1 MATGISA
8 KLPLAYTKADGPY
21 LLTKDLTENTKQ
33 NLKNLILTNPGERV
47 MDTDFGLGISALLF
61 QNSND
66 DIMDDIKERLF
77 TQVEKYIPF
86 IQLINVNTEVRENT
100 AYLRVEYLIPTLSL
114 SDVLELD
121 VRGSLD

>member
-66 DIMDDIKERLF
+66 DTMDDIKERLF

-86 IQLINVNTEVRENT
+86 IQLINVDTEVRENT

>member
-1 MATGISA
+1 MAYYSPY
-8 KLPLAYTKADGPY
+8 LPLTFDGVTGY
-21 LLTKDLTENTKQ
+21 KMLDTLRDVVKQ
-33 NLKNLILTNPGERV
+33 NFRMLVLTNPGERV

-86 IQLINVNTEVRENT
+86 IQLINVDTEVRENT

>member
-86 IQLINVNTEVRENT
+86 IQLINVDTEVRENT

>member
-1 MATGISA
+1 MAVGISA

-86 IQLINVNTEVRENT
+86 IQLINVDTEVRENT

-114 SDVLELD
+114 SDVLQLD